1 MKSSTA
7 HRAYLFLI
15 PVLVVLAPRVEPL
28 VASISSVRL
37 LAFPRASRARR
48 NRDALTTRPSPSPR
62 RGP

>member
-28 VASISSVRL
+28 VASISSVRPSRS
-37 LAFPRASRARR
+37 LAPRAPDEIA
-48 NRDALTTRPSPSPR
+48 TR
-62 RGP
+62 